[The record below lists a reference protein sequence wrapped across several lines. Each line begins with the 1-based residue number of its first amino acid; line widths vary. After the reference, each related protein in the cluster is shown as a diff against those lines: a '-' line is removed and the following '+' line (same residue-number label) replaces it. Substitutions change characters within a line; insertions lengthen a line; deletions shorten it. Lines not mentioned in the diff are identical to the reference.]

1 MATNKKREF
10 AIAGCMLAVGIG
22 YMLMTAQLPQHSGID
37 ASFAPYLLATL
48 LCILGAMQL
57 LAACKMPQ
65 TEQGPSTADEVTG
78 EAPDFKAVVKTL
90 ALIVAYVALLK
101 TVGFPIMTT
110 VYLYLQFIVLTPVN
124 QKVNHVVYVLIA
136 LITSAV
142 VYTLFHEA
150 FDLMLPSG
158 LFGF

>member
-1 MATNKKREF
+1 MATTKKSEL

-22 YMLMTAQLPQHSGID
+22 YLLMTTQLPHHSGID
-37 ASFAPYLLATL
+37 ATFVPYLLSTL
-48 LCILGAMQL
+48 LCALGALHL
-57 LAACKMPQ
+57 LAVVKMPQ
-65 TEQGPSTADEVTG
+65 TEGSVASDETPSEPMDV
-78 EAPDFKAVVKTL
+78 KAVVKTL
-90 ALIVAYVALLK
+90 ALIVGYIALLK

-136 LITSAV
+136 LITTAV
-142 VYTLFHEA
+142 VYTLFREA
-150 FDLMLPSG
+150 FDLLLPSG